1 MNWLET
7 KSKIDEIVSHSNTVI
22 ATIEDSNKLF
32 DFIDSLSRESKAE
45 LYEKYKNSNGP
56 VTGIRKEVA
65 EGLLKG
71 NIDRKNIMVP
81 ARILPLRRVFPING
95 LMPGEVKNLILF
107 RSCVPQW
114 KRKRSMKRLAL
125 LVI

>member
-71 NIDRKNIMVP
+71 NIDRKNIMVLFETGKQNYP
-81 ARILPLRRVFPING
+81 KKFTQY
-95 LMPGEVKNLILF
+95 KNLFSVLY
-107 RSCVPQW
+107 P
-114 KRKRSMKRLAL
+114 
-125 LVI
+125 